1 LINFSVL
8 KKKTAEKFCENVLTN
23 ISLRLTAAK
32 AKLEKKK
39 LSSENTW
46 RN

>member
-8 KKKTAEKFCENVLTN
+8 KKKTAEKFCEHVLTN
-23 ISLRLTAAK
+23 ISLALTAAK

-39 LSSENTW
+39 AFFLKYLA
-46 RN
+46 